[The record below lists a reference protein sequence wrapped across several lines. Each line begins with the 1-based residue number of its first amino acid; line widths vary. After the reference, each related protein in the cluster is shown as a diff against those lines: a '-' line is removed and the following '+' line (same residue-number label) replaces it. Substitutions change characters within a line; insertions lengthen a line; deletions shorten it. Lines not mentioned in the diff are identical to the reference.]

1 MAQAKLYVVQ
11 VRSGTEDR
19 MCRLLER
26 ALGDAAEDVF
36 TPSYEALRAK
46 RGEWRT
52 VSLRLLPGYV
62 FVQTR
67 CPETVLERLRAAP
80 VFARLLGAEGEKF
93 MPLSADE
100 VAWLTRYADLDE
112 HVVRM
117 SSGVIEGDR
126 VIVLRGPLKG
136 HEFEIKK
143 IDRHKREAELEV
155 PMLGR
160 VKRIRVGL
168 EIVSKR

>member
-1 MAQAKLYVVQ
+1 MAVAKLYAVQ
-11 VRSGTEDR
+11 VRTGTEER
-19 MCRLLER
+19 MCRLLR
-26 ALGDAAEDVF
+26 RTLGDAAEDCF
-36 TPSYEALRAK
+36 TPSYEALRAQ
-46 RGEWRT
+46 RGQWHT
-52 VSLRLLPGYV
+52 VRLHLLPGYV

-67 CPETVLERLRAAP
+67 APEAVLERLRATP
-80 VFARLLGAEGEKF
+80 VFTRLLGAEGERF

-100 VAWLTRYADLDE
+100 VAWLSAYADVETHL
-112 HVVRM
+112 VGM
-117 SSGVIEGDR
+117 STGIIEGDT
-126 VIVLRGPLKG
+126 VLVLRGPLRG

-160 VKRIRVGL
+160 MKRIRVGL

>member
-36 TPSYEALRAK
+36 TPSYEALRAQ
-46 RGEWRT
+46 RGDWRT

-112 HVVRM
+112 HVVKM

-143 IDRHKREAELEV
+143 IDRHKRLAFLE
-155 PMLGR
+155 MHMFGR
-160 VKRIRVGL
+160 TKIVKVGL